1 MQIYSR
7 EQVTGNKLD
16 MLTTDA
22 LHFNDKG
29 ITSQKKGDPVQSFS
43 QVLFNAVDQSND
55 LQLESDNLEQKMI
68 LNPEEVDIHAVMI
81 ASEKARLSIS
91 FLKSIT
97 EKALRAYNDI
107 MMLR

>member
-1 MQIYSR
+1 MQIFSR
-7 EQVTGNKLD
+7 EQVTGNNLELK
-16 MLTTDA
+16 TTDK

-29 ITSQKKGDPVQSFS
+29 EVAKKSGDPVQSFS
-43 QVLFNAVDQSND
+43 KVLFNSIDQTD
-55 LQLESDNLEQKMI
+55 QMQQDYDDLEQKMI